1 MDTVKGEG
9 EGNKRTGLRI
19 YGIVTVGLL
28 VVQFILGMIT
38 NLFVQFPDTTQEVQ
52 QWEFARMQLP
62 LMMHI
67 ALGLLLF
74 VSGITFLVRAIN
86 ARERIWI
93 ISSSTGLL
101 GIVAAIISGTA
112 FVPTQADRYSL
123 LMALAFMLA
132 LLAYGWGLYASRE

>member
-52 QWEFARMQLP
+52 QWEFARTQLP